1 MCCGW
6 VEMSRII
13 VSFILCSVLVTVPV
27 AVVMALPG
35 VEVPGV
41 VGVPL

>member
-1 MCCGW
+1 MELSK
-6 VEMSRII
+6 VIL
-13 VSFILCSVLVTVPV
+13 SFILCSVLVTVVV